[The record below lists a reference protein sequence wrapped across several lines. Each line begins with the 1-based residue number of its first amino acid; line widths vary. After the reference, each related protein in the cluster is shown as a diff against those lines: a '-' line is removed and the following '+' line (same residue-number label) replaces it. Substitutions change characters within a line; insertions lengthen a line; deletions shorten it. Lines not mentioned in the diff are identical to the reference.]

1 VLVRILKYLL
11 AIPLLL
17 IAVIIVWTNTKVLY
31 EPEIITHGSDTIQHE
46 VVKELRGLKQALN
59 RNADIEMQNIYPE
72 GYVFL
77 NAIYTLA
84 WTSFLGDERHHN
96 YFAEGH
102 AEIQKAWT
110 KIASET
116 GRSFFDENLPL
127 PYGAFYN
134 GWSSYVLGS
143 KLRLEQANKRNEQ
156 EVYHFRHQCDKIAN
170 VIRLTPFPESYYRAA
185 WPADVMLCVAS
196 LSIHDKIFEP
206 RYKDII
212 DNWLRELKKC
222 LDSRGMIP
230 HAVHPETGK
239 TAENARGSSMSLMLI
254 FLRDIDRQFAQDQFI
269 LFERNFADYKFG
281 LMGIREYAKGESG
294 EGDVDSGPVI
304 LGFGGA
310 ATIVG
315 MQTLS
320 LFGQSE
326 LSIRVRNGVEAF
338 GVPLQREN
346 FKYYL
351 FGTLPIADAFI
362 TWSHSKIQVQRKP
375 VPFTTFHLYSV
386 FILILACTG
395 LWFIFA

>member
-1 VLVRILKYLL
+1 
-11 AIPLLL
+11 
-17 IAVIIVWTNTKVLY
+17 
-31 EPEIITHGSDTIQHE
+31 
-46 VVKELRGLKQALN
+46 
-59 RNADIEMQNIYPE
+59 
-72 GYVFL
+72 
-77 NAIYTLA
+77 
-84 WTSFLGDERHHN
+84 
-96 YFAEGH
+96 
-102 AEIQKAWT
+102 
-110 KIASET
+110 
-116 GRSFFDENLPL
+116 
-127 PYGAFYN
+127 
-134 GWSSYVLGS
+134 
-143 KLRLEQANKRNEQ
+143 
-156 EVYHFRHQCDKIAN
+156 
-170 VIRLTPFPESYYRAA
+170 
-185 WPADVMLCVAS
+185 S

-326 LSIRVRNGVEAF
+326 L
-338 GVPLQREN
+338 
-346 FKYYL
+346 
-351 FGTLPIADAFI
+351 
-362 TWSHSKIQVQRKP
+362 
-375 VPFTTFHLYSV
+375 
-386 FILILACTG
+386 
-395 LWFIFA
+395 